1 MALATK
7 CPHCS
12 TIFRVAHDQLKLRG
26 GIVRCGACNE
36 VFDGNAALI
45 QPQAAPHAPHTPPS
59 PLPPPMALDAKLDA
73 LDHRAAALHEQ
84 HEDEIQTLHLD
95 AAPAEQAAAAEYTPP
110 WEEADLP
117 AAPTAAADADAALDE
132 SISHQQPGTEP
143 AAPLSAADFPPPAAL
158 QELDLDFDLD
168 LPAAEGEAAPQATA
182 AEAAAPSPASTL
194 AASEPA
200 IIVPAADEEEPIEL
214 DISGMSDDEL
224 EAALQAELDAIDA
237 AEAELQRETAAV
249 EADLAEARARA
260 AEAPA
265 PAHAPAPAEDLGTAE
280 PTAEPTIEPEHAPA
294 IEPAAGDAWPDA
306 SDDAQQAEPTLTA
319 ADMLPPSRD
328 ERREPTF
335 GALDDDDFDADEEA
349 LVQLS
354 AAGVARSGHDLGPAA
369 GTHALHSL
377 DAAPHSLTAAHSLD
391 DDIALA
397 DADADEQAR
406 AHAHAAADDAALEEP
421 GFVKRDRRRQRLG
434 RIATVVMSAGS
445 VLLVA
450 GLAGQVVATFRNPL
464 AAAVPALKPALNAVC
479 APLGCKVELPAQI
492 ESVTI
497 EQGELQSLS
506 ENTFSF
512 TTLLRNQ
519 SATAQTWPHIE
530 LVLDDDKDK
539 AILRRVF
546 TPADY
551 LAPGA
556 AQRETLAQGFGP
568 HSEQSVKLYF
578 ELKQLKASGYHIAV
592 FYP

>member
-1 MALATK
+1 
-7 CPHCS
+7 
-12 TIFRVAHDQLKLRG
+12 
-26 GIVRCGACNE
+26 
-36 VFDGNAALI
+36 
-45 QPQAAPHAPHTPPS
+45 
-59 PLPPPMALDAKLDA
+59 MALDAKLDA

-95 AAPAEQAAAAEYTPP
+95 AAPAGPQDLAPAAAAYSPP
-110 WEEADLP
+110 WEDAELSP
-117 AAPTAAADADAALDE
+117 APAAADAADDSHAAPAASANAALDDA
-132 SISHQQPGTEP
+132 ISPQPPDTEP
-143 AAPLSAADFPPPAAL
+143 AAPLSAADFAPPAAL
-158 QELDLDFDLD
+158 PELDLDFDLD
-168 LPAAEGEAAPQATA
+168 LPPAEGETAPQATA
-182 AEAAAPSPASTL
+182 PAPASTL

-200 IIVPAADEEEPIEL
+200 LIVPAADEEEPIEL

-224 EAALQAELDAIDA
+224 EAALQAELAAIDA

-249 EADLAEARARA
+249 EADLAAARARA
-260 AEAPA
+260 AAAPA
-265 PAHAPAPAEDLGTAE
+265 PAPALDDAAAE
-280 PTAEPTIEPEHAPA
+280 PTMAAEPAPA
-294 IEPAAGDAWPDA
+294 IEPASAADVETAEAWPDA
-306 SDDAQQAEPTLTA
+306 AAEPEAEPLLTA
-319 ADMLPPSRD
+319 ADMLPPGPAD
-328 ERREPTF
+328 LPHERREPTL
-335 GALDDDDFDADEEA
+335 GAVEEDDFDVDEEA

-354 AAGVARSGHDLGPAA
+354 AAGVARSGRDAGPAA
-369 GTHALHSL
+369 GTHARPSR
-377 DAAPHSLTAAHSLD
+377 DAAPQSLAAAHSLHD
-391 DDIALA
+391 DDFARA
-397 DADADEQAR
+397 DADAD
-406 AHAHAAADDAALEEP
+406 AAAESRARTDDEADAAALEEP

-434 RIATVVMSAGS
+434 KIATVVMSAGS
-445 VLLVA
+445 VLLLA

-464 AAAVPALKPALNAVC
+464 AAAVPSLKPALNAACV
-479 APLGCKVELPAQI
+479 PLGCKVELPAQI

-546 TPADY
+546 APADY

-556 AQRETLAQGFGP
+556 AQAETLAQGFGP

>member
-1 MALATK
+1 
-7 CPHCS
+7 
-12 TIFRVAHDQLKLRG
+12 
-26 GIVRCGACNE
+26 
-36 VFDGNAALI
+36 
-45 QPQAAPHAPHTPPS
+45 
-59 PLPPPMALDAKLDA
+59 MALDAKLDA
-73 LDHRAAALHEQ
+73 FDHRAAELHEQ

-95 AAPAEQAAAAEYTPP
+95 AAPAEPDELPARELPQDAPPAAAAYPPP
-110 WEEADLP
+110 WEDAELSSAP
-117 AAPTAAADADAALDE
+117 AAAEFTAASAEA
-132 SISHQQPGTEP
+132 P

-168 LPAAEGEAAPQATA
+168 LPAAEDETA
-182 AEAAAPSPASTL
+182 QQAAAPEALAPAPASTL

-200 IIVPAADEEEPIEL
+200 LIVPAADEEEPIEL

-224 EAALQAELDAIDA
+224 EAALQAELAAIDA

-265 PAHAPAPAEDLGTAE
+265 PAFEPVEPAVEPE
-280 PTAEPTIEPEHAPA
+280 PTPA
-294 IEPAAGDAWPDA
+294 IELAPADHGAAAGAWPEAGDTEP
-306 SDDAQQAEPTLTA
+306 QAEPVLTA
-319 ADMLPPSRD
+319 ADMLPPGRD

-335 GALDDDDFDADEEA
+335 GAIDEDDFDADEEA

-354 AAGVARSGHDLGPAA
+354 SAGVARSGHDLAPAA

-377 DAAPHSLTAAHSLD
+377 DAAAHTLD
-391 DDIALA
+391 DDLALA
-397 DADADEQAR
+397 DEDAGTRGEEAADAET
-406 AHAHAAADDAALEEP
+406 LEEP

-434 RIATVVMSAGS
+434 KIATVVMSAGS
-445 VLLVA
+445 VLLLA
-450 GLAGQVVATFRNPL
+450 ALAGQVVATFRNPL
-464 AAAVPALKPALNAVC
+464 AAAVPALKPALNAAC
-479 APLGCKVELPAQI
+479 APLGCQVELPAQI

-506 ENTFSF
+506 DTTFSF

-546 TPADY
+546 APTDY
-551 LAPGA
+551 LAPGS

>member
-1 MALATK
+1 
-7 CPHCS
+7 
-12 TIFRVAHDQLKLRG
+12 
-26 GIVRCGACNE
+26 
-36 VFDGNAALI
+36 
-45 QPQAAPHAPHTPPS
+45 
-59 PLPPPMALDAKLDA
+59 MALDAKLDA
-73 LDHRAAALHEQ
+73 LDHRAAELHEQ
-84 HEDEIQTLHLD
+84 HQDEIQTLHLD
-95 AAPAEQAAAAEYTPP
+95 AAPAEPDELPAAAKYTPP
-110 WEEADLP
+110 WEADDQPTAPAADDVPSAAPDATPDAVADVALDVTPDAAISPEP
-117 AAPTAAADADAALDE
+117 AAPD
-132 SISHQQPGTEP
+132 
-143 AAPLSAADFPPPAAL
+143 APLSAADFPPPAAL

-168 LPAAEGEAAPQATA
+168 LPSTESEAAP
-182 AEAAAPSPASTL
+182 EAAAPAPASSL

-214 DISGMSDDEL
+214 DISGMSDNEL
-224 EAALQAELDAIDA
+224 EAALQAELAAIDA

-265 PAHAPAPAEDLGTAE
+265 PAFE
-280 PTAEPTIEPEHAPA
+280 PAEPTIEAEHTPA
-294 IEPAAGDAWPDA
+294 VELTPADDGDAWPDA
-306 SDDAQQAEPTLTA
+306 GDNAPQAEPVLTA
-319 ADMLPPSRD
+319 ADMLPPGRD

-335 GALDDDDFDADEEA
+335 GAIDEDDFDADEEA

-354 AAGVARSGHDLGPAA
+354 AAGVARSGHDFAPAA
-369 GTHALHSL
+369 STHALHSL
-377 DAAPHSLTAAHSLD
+377 DAAPHSLDAAAHTLD
-391 DDIALA
+391 DDVALA
-397 DADADEQAR
+397 DEEADAR
-406 AHAHAAADDAALEEP
+406 AEEETGADALEEP

-434 RIATVVMSAGS
+434 KIATVVMSAGS

-546 TPADY
+546 APADY